1 MTEDS
6 PGPMAG
12 TVTLV
17 TGGTG
22 GIGRATAVGLA
33 ALGGRV
39 GITGPDTARTQAAA
53 AAIARESGNPCVDAF
68 AADMSSQAE
77 VRRLAAAVL
86 DAYPRLDVLVN
97 NVGGFWAT
105 RHVTADGLERTF
117 AVNHLAGFLLTSLLL
132 DLLKASAPARIVTVS
147 ANSQA
152 TGKLD
157 FTDLQGERRYSG
169 PQAYSQAK
177 LANVMFTYELARR
190 LDGTGVTATALRPGV
205 VRTGYAAGDTSR
217 LAKVM
222 ITVSRPFLGTPARG
236 AATSIYLASAAE
248 VEGVT
253 GQYFTNRRPKTSN
266 KTSYDTAAAAQL
278 WDTSA
283 RLVHSGPQT
292 PAASSAAPRQGNAR
306 RDVRDRNA
314 AEAAL
319 EPEPPKA
326 PHRVGWGFISLYTL
340 AYMSTSLLFLA
351 PLLVT
356 LALKVDSLVG
366 IGRAP
371 GSLAL
376 VAGTGAL
383 LAMVA
388 NPFFGKLSDRT
399 ASPLGMRRPWMII
412 GLVGGSLG
420 ILIVALAPSIP
431 VVLAGW
437 CTAQL
442 FFNALLAAMVA
453 VMPDQ
458 VPTVQRGLVSGVLG
472 VCMPVGSVCGT
483 LVVKVFTGNLVAM
496 FLGPCAVGGTFIL
509 LFAVSLKDR
518 RLAKAQKPAWSLREF
533 ASTFYV
539 SPRKNPD
546 FAWAFASRFMFVLAY
561 AFLVTYQAYYLLDKI
576 GTARADVPQQ
586 IFLGTLVQSAVVVAA
601 SLIGGK
607 VSDWTGR
614 RKIFVLTASI
624 VYGLA
629 LFVIAIA
636 SHFDG
641 FLVGMAISGL
651 GFGVYLAVDLA
662 LVVDLL
668 PGRRTAAKDLGV
680 FNIAGALPFSIAPAI
695 APAILAASGGSYG
708 VLYMVAGLCAITSA
722 VAILPVRRVR

>member
-6 PGPMAG
+6 LGPMAG
-12 TVTLV
+12 TATLV
-17 TGGTG
+17 TGGTS

-33 ALGGRV
+33 VLGARV
-39 GITGPDTARTQAAA
+39 GITGRDTARTQAAA

-68 AADMSSQAE
+68 TADMSSQAE

-105 RHVTADGLERTF
+105 RQVTADGLERTF

-147 ANSQA
+147 ADSQA
-152 TGKLD
+152 AGQLD
-157 FTDLQGERRYSG
+157 FTDLQGERHYSG
-169 PQAYSQAK
+169 QQAYSQSK

-190 LDGTGVTATALRPGV
+190 LDGTGITATVLQPGV
-205 VRTGYAAGDTSR
+205 LRTAFAAEDPSV
-217 LAKVM
+217 LARVM
-222 ITVSRPFLGTPARG
+222 ITVRAVPKTPAQAQLPPSTWPPRRG
-236 AATSIYLASAAE
+236 RRCHRT
-248 VEGVT
+248 V
-253 GQYFTNRRPKTSN
+253 FPNRRPETSN
-266 KTSYDTAAAAQL
+266 KASYDTAAAARL
-278 WDTSA
+278 WNTSA
-283 RLVHSGPQT
+283 RLTNSGGETQ
-292 PAASSAAPRQGNAR
+292 AASSAAARPGNESR
-306 RDVRDRNA
+306 GLRDGSA

-319 EPEPPKA
+319 EPEPAKA
-326 PHRVGWGFISLYTL
+326 AHRVGWGFISLYTL

-383 LAMVA
+383 LAMFA

-399 ASPLGMRRPWMII
+399 ASPLGMRRPWMIT

-437 CTAQL
+437 CMAQL

-458 VPTVQRGLVSGVLG
+458 VPTAQRGLVSGVLG
-472 VCMPVGSVCGT
+472 VCMPVGSVFGT
-483 LVVKVFTGNLVAM
+483 LVVKVFTGHLLAM

-518 RLAKAQKPAWSLREF
+518 RLAKAEKPAWSLREL

-561 AFLVTYQAYYLLDKI
+561 AFLTTYQAYYLLDKI

-586 IFLGTLVQSAVVVAA
+586 IFLGTLVQSAVIVAA

-607 VSDWTGR
+607 ASDRTGR

-662 LVVDLL
+662 LVVDVL
-668 PGRRTAAKDLGV
+668 PGTRTAAKDLGV
-680 FNIAGALPFSIAPAI
+680 FNIAGALPFSIAPAV
-695 APAILAASGGSYG
+695 APAILAVGGGSYG
-708 VLYMVAGLCAITSA
+708 VLYMVAGLCAITGA